1 MQGIGTPKRTCG
13 ILYDV
18 VIVKMKHNFYKRQ
31 TDCYSDHISIGCPL
45 LRMPNARAR
54 ASCGQWR
61 NITSGNSKQSSRDG
75 SIQGIP
81 LR

>member
-1 MQGIGTPKRTCG
+1 MYDPHAQPQMQGIGTPKRTYG

-45 LRMPNARAR
+45 LRMPNAPR
-54 ASCGQWR
+54 AS
-61 NITSGNSKQSSRDG
+61 
-75 SIQGIP
+75 
-81 LR
+81 